1 MDNDNQKQPKMR
13 IKKTSI
19 PTLTEDNIEEVYN
32 NNFTKI
38 DLDDKKYN
46 TFLFKKEELDSKIIS
61 LDEEKYNNL
70 YPSLDDAD
78 FNIKIA
84 EKKEFNENKYD
95 GTIYDIEKQAKILC
109 EAEFELAPHQLFIR
123 NFLSFQ
129 TPYNSLLLYHGL
141 GTGKTC
147 SAITVAEEMR
157 TYLNQL
163 GISQRIMVVASPNVQ
178 DNFKLQLFDDR
189 KLKLVD
195 GLWNLRAC
203 TGNKYLKEINPMN
216 MKGFSKEKV
225 IRQIQR
231 IINTS
236 YLFMGYTE
244 FANYIQKKSS
254 IGDADYVDDP
264 KKQKILMIRKL
275 KQNFNNRLIIIDE
288 VHNIRISD
296 EKQDKRVATELFKL
310 VKYVDNLRL
319 LFLSATPMYNSYKEI
334 IWLVNIMNLNDKRST
349 IELNDIFDKN
359 GNFLIDENGKNIGE
373 ELLRRKATGYVSFVR
388 GENPYTFPYRIFP
401 SLFSIDHTFKELQY
415 PRKQLNDKSI
425 VQPLEHLDVYV
436 NKCGSYQETGY
447 NYVLSEIKTKAGKT
461 KNGLP
466 SFENMDSF
474 GYTVLQKPLL
484 ALNMVYPNKLLET
497 ENPSFDS
504 KVLMGSE
511 GLKRIMK
518 YTETSNPPTKKNFEY
533 KQNDFGEI
541 FSPENIGKYSSKIKS
556 ITDSIMNSDGIVL
569 IYSQFIDGGVIPM
582 ALALES
588 LGFTRFGTKTSSLF
602 KTPPRPN
609 IDSSTYLT
617 KAEMDDPTLFK
628 PATYTMITGEKSL
641 SSDKVYDLKNLTDEE
656 NKNGEKIKV
665 VIISMTGAEGIDF
678 KNLRQVHILEPWYNL
693 SLIEQVIGRA
703 VRTCSHK
710 QLPFVKRNV
719 EIFLHG
725 TLLTNSEEEAVDL
738 YIYRLAEMKA
748 VQIGRVS
755 RLLKESSV
763 DCILNIDQTKF
774 TVENM
779 NTIVKQTLSN
789 NMVIDYPIGDKSKT
803 VSCDYMDTCDFK
815 CKPFKNIKETDI
827 KLDTYD
833 ESFILMNNEKI
844 IQRIHDLFKKRF
856 FYKKDALISE
866 INIVKNYP
874 IVQINAALTALID
887 DENEYITDRF
897 NRLGHLRNIEE
908 YYFFQ
913 PIELSNENISVFD
926 RRNPIDYKHSSI
938 IYPLQQIE
946 APMKPKQPITEKT
959 DDNTTSG
966 INQQMLVIK
975 DKYDLAHKAIVD
987 IDRGEED
994 WYVYA
999 SMLKNTKYLMN
1010 NYNISDDEYAEFVI
1024 QHILEYMNFEQTV
1037 EVINYLYFTPNLSDF
1052 NKKVKQAYD
1061 SVILQ
1066 NKGVTGLIVPKENK
1080 QYLLIKGENKWVK
1093 GELEDNT
1100 DLAPESK
1107 KLEVPLSQYNQYVG
1121 FIGNFK
1127 NEYNIFKVKN
1137 MTDKRGK
1144 GARCD
1149 QTSKSDT
1156 VELLNRILG
1165 ENKYSPENTK
1175 GRKKLEFCVIQE
1187 LLLRHF
1193 NKIKK
1198 DGKTWFLDQSAAVIN
1213 NIEKISF

>member
-1 MDNDNQKQPKMR
+1 
-13 IKKTSI
+13 
-19 PTLTEDNIEEVYN
+19 
-32 NNFTKI
+32 
-38 DLDDKKYN
+38 
-46 TFLFKKEELDSKIIS
+46 
-61 LDEEKYNNL
+61 
-70 YPSLDDAD
+70 
-78 FNIKIA
+78 
-84 EKKEFNENKYD
+84 
-95 GTIYDIEKQAKILC
+95 
-109 EAEFELAPHQLFIR
+109 
-123 NFLSFQ
+123 
-129 TPYNSLLLYHGL
+129 
-141 GTGKTC
+141 
-147 SAITVAEEMR
+147 
-157 TYLNQL
+157 
-163 GISQRIMVVASPNVQ
+163 
-178 DNFKLQLFDDR
+178 
-189 KLKLVD
+189 
-195 GLWNLRAC
+195 
-203 TGNKYLKEINPMN
+203 
-216 MKGFSKEKV
+216 
-225 IRQIQR
+225 
-231 IINTS
+231 
-236 YLFMGYTE
+236 
-244 FANYIQKKSS
+244 
-254 IGDADYVDDP
+254 
-264 KKQKILMIRKL
+264 
-275 KQNFNNRLIIIDE
+275 
-288 VHNIRISD
+288 
-296 EKQDKRVATELFKL
+296 
-310 VKYVDNLRL
+310 
-319 LFLSATPMYNSYKEI
+319 
-334 IWLVNIMNLNDKRST
+334 
-349 IELNDIFDKN
+349 
-359 GNFLIDENGKNIGE
+359 
-373 ELLRRKATGYVSFVR
+373 
-388 GENPYTFPYRIFP
+388 
-401 SLFSIDHTFKELQY
+401 
-415 PRKQLNDKSI
+415 
-425 VQPLEHLDVYV
+425 
-436 NKCGSYQETGY
+436 
-447 NYVLSEIKTKAGKT
+447 
-461 KNGLP
+461 
-466 SFENMDSF
+466 
-474 GYTVLQKPLL
+474 
-484 ALNMVYPNKLLET
+484 
-497 ENPSFDS
+497 
-504 KVLMGSE
+504 
-511 GLKRIMK
+511 
-518 YTETSNPPTKKNFEY
+518 
-533 KQNDFGEI
+533 
-541 FSPENIGKYSSKIKS
+541 
-556 ITDSIMNSDGIVL
+556 
-569 IYSQFIDGGVIPM
+569 
-582 ALALES
+582 
-588 LGFTRFGTKTSSLF
+588 
-602 KTPPRPN
+602 
-609 IDSSTYLT
+609 
-617 KAEMDDPTLFK
+617 
-628 PATYTMITGEKSL
+628 
-641 SSDKVYDLKNLTDEE
+641 
-656 NKNGEKIKV
+656 
-665 VIISMTGAEGIDF
+665 
-678 KNLRQVHILEPWYNL
+678 
-693 SLIEQVIGRA
+693 
-703 VRTCSHK
+703 
-710 QLPFVKRNV
+710 
-719 EIFLHG
+719 
-725 TLLTNSEEEAVDL
+725 
-738 YIYRLAEMKA
+738 MKA